1 MSWSPELYIGS
12 MRPWP
17 DSVQVIRSQTD
28 ESRWYVLEEVCVPHG
43 EWERISQ
50 TQEARE
56 MHCICGHYL
65 GTDKRGSIPFDY
77 EILFEMPRYCP
88 DCGCR
93 ITSKGKA
100 VDE

>member
-1 MSWSPELYIGS
+1 MSWSPKHYIDS
-12 MRPWP
+12 TSPWP

-28 ESRWYVLEEVCVPHG
+28 ESRRYVLEEVCVPHG

-88 DCGCR
+88 NCGCR
-93 ITSKGKA
+93 ITSRGKA
-100 VDE
+100 VGE